1 MGKAAALFLNLLLA
15 GCTVNLS
22 RIQDPPRSV
31 AVTTTT
37 PWNSMMY
44 LARTDSG
51 VVVID
56 LGWAGGEGK
65 LREGLRRI
73 GAQPGDVRHVFLTH
87 THRDHIVGWRLLRH
101 ARFHLA
107 APETALFRGAR
118 HHADFPSSAAERLIP
133 SARPRAGELEVREF
147 VGDATFYLGRDTVL
161 AFSTP
166 GHTAGSAAYLFRGVL
181 FVGDAVTY
189 TPLIGFRS
197 AKRIYTDDPGRSR
210 SSVAALWKRV
220 EQYRVDW
227 VCTAHG
233 KCSRF
238 TEEFRRDALR

>member
-1 MGKAAALFLNLLLA
+1 MGKAAALFLTFLLA
-15 GCTVNLS
+15 GCTLNLS
-22 RIQDPPRSV
+22 RIQDPPRST
-31 AVTTTT
+31 AVTTAA
-37 PWNSMMY
+37 PWNSTMY

-56 LGWAGGEGK
+56 LGWVGGEGK
-65 LREGLRRI
+65 LRSGLKQL
-73 GAQPGDVRHVFLTH
+73 GARPEDVRHVFLTH

-107 APETALFRGAR
+107 APETALFRGVR
-118 HHADFPSSAAERLIP
+118 PHADVPSSLAERLIP
-133 SARPRAGELEVREF
+133 SPRPSAGELQVREF
-147 VGDATFYLGRDTVL
+147 VGDATFAFGRDTL
-161 AFSTP
+161 HAFATP

-181 FVGDAVTY
+181 FAGDAVTY

-197 AKRIYTDDPGRSR
+197 AKRIYTEDLARSR
-210 SSVAALWKRV
+210 ASVAALWERV
-220 EQYRVDW
+220 RPFQVDW

-238 TEEFRRDALR
+238 TEEFRRAALK

>member
-1 MGKAAALFLNLLLA
+1 MGKAAVLLALLLT

-31 AVTTTT
+31 AVTSTA

-44 LARTDSG
+44 LAQTDSG

-65 LREGLRRI
+65 LREGLTRL
-73 GAQPGDVRHVFLTH
+73 GARPEHVRHVFLTH
-87 THRDHIVGWRLLRH
+87 THRDHIVGWRLLPH

-107 APETALFRGAR
+107 APETALFRGVR
-118 HHADFPSSAAERLIP
+118 KHADLPSSVAERLLP
-133 SARPRAGELEVREF
+133 SARPRPGELDVRGF
-147 VGDATFYLGRDTVL
+147 AGDVIFDLGRDTLL

-181 FVGDAVTY
+181 FAGDAVTY

-197 AKRIYTDDPGRSR
+197 AKRIYTDDPARSR
-210 SSVAALWKRV
+210 ASVAALWKRL
-220 EQYRVDW
+220 EPYRVEW

-233 KCSRF
+233 KCSPF
-238 TEEFRRDALR
+238 TEEFRRDAVR